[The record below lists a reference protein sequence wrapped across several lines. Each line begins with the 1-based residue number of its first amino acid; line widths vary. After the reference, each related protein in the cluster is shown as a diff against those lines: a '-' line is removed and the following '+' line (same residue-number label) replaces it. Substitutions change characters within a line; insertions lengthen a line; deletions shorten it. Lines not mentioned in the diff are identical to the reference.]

1 MINYVEN
8 KKKIEAIRDR
18 SESMFRMAISHLMDV
33 GVRHLTD
40 ENIEN
45 TCKKIMQEDDSKHF
59 MTNEFKCDLI
69 KTAGELAK
77 INNIDLLAYISNEVY
92 YDTGDDR
99 ISYERAIQMV
109 QNCINWITC
118 EANQEDAYSDLIS
131 GIGFDSEE
139 LEKLGYGYLINE
151 EEDDE

>member
-8 KKKIEAIRDR
+8 KKKIEVIRDR

-33 GVRHLTD
+33 GVRHLTE
-40 ENIEN
+40 ENIEQ
-45 TCKKIMQEDDSKHF
+45 TCKEIMQEDDSKHF

-139 LEKLGYGYLINE
+139 LEKLGYRYLINE